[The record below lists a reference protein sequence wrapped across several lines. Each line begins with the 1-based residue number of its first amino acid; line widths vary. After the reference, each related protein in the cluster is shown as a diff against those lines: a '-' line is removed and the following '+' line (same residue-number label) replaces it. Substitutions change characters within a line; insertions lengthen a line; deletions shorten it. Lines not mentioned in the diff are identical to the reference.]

1 MKKTAFLG
9 TLITGIMILVLMVV
23 PGASASTGFAPSF
36 QEDETPTAEE
46 EATPEATE
54 EAVEEEPTPEA
65 TEEAVEEEP
74 TPEMTDDT
82 TTDDTTT
89 DDTTTD
95 DTTTDDTTTEDT
107 PAALPETGGNSG
119 LSTLLLGFAALIIMG
134 IAAAMI
140 ASSRRK
146 SQI

>member
-9 TLITGIMILVLMVV
+9 TLIAGIMILVLMVV
-23 PGASASTGFAPSF
+23 PGASASSGFAPSF
-36 QEDETPTAEE
+36 QDETPTAEE
-46 EATPEATE
+46 EATE
-54 EAVEEEPTPEA
+54 EVVEETTPEA
-65 TEEAVEEEP
+65 TEEVVEETTSE
-74 TPEMTDDT
+74 

-89 DDTTTD
+89 D
-95 DTTTDDTTTEDT
+95 DT

-140 ASSRRK
+140 ASSRRRT
-146 SQI
+146 QI